1 MTKIGE
7 NIRKRREELG
17 MSQEQLALKMG
28 YTSRSTINKIEK
40 GTNDISQSKVVVLA
54 DILRTTP
61 AYLMGWEDEKIDG
74 LDAYPVDEL
83 VPLQIAASV
92 RAGFGGMA
100 EIDYEDELEYLP
112 KSMLKGYPKE
122 ELLVVRVVG
131 DSMYPKICDGDKVL
145 VHLQT
150 SVDSG
155 TIAVVV
161 YNGEE
166 ATIKTVRYVY
176 GEDWMELIPANPEF
190 KPKRVE
196 GRDLKQCHV
205 VGKVIK
211 LLRDFE

>member
-1 MTKIGE
+1 MTVGEKIKQC
-7 NIRKRREELG
+7 RKAKGWSQEEL
-17 MSQEQLALKMG
+17 AK
-28 YTSRSTINKIEK
+28 RI
-40 GTNDISQSKVVVLA
+40 GTQREAIHKYEHGIVTNIPLSKVQEMAKLFGVSAAWL
-54 DILRTTP
+54 T
-61 AYLMGWEDEKIDG
+61 GWDERFG